1 MFLPRCDDVF
11 KDLVQFV
18 TVSEF
23 SLAVVTVVSIL
34 LLLTLVTVLMTCLC
48 CYAASGDEESNDGL
62 LLEQYSE
69 KSLTSVQSASS
80 IR

>member
-1 MFLPRCDDVF
+1 MFLLFCGDVC

-18 TVSEF
+18 TVSDF
-23 SLAVVTVVSIL
+23 SIAVVIVVSL
-34 LLLTLVTVLMTCLC
+34 SVLLTLVTILMTCLC

-69 KSLTSVQSASS
+69 KSLTSVPSASS